1 MFRKQPSVKWWNKLP
16 MPKFGASEL
25 PAGSPQYDTVE
36 LPGEDENSIYELPAE
51 SIRRGIEGNRKMN
64 EVPEVK
70 ECYGGVT
77 EIGVGIQRPNDFT
90 GNLAG
95 QQRATR
101 DIVAAESETSDEP
114 PARETTAM
122 LPKMSPDLSRSQSTP
137 SNGRRTTP
145 RLPARGTPGGP
156 SIRASAP
163 QLSQAELK
171 VLAGAVAPPLP
182 SKPKGQC
189 VYK

>member
-1 MFRKQPSVKWWNKLP
+1 V
-16 MPKFGASEL
+16 PKFGASEL
-25 PAGSPQYDTVE
+25 PAGSGRYDTVE
-36 LPGEDENSIYELPAE
+36 IPGEDENSIYELPAE
-51 SIRRGIEGNRKMN
+51 SIRRGIEGNRKMS

-122 LPKMSPDLSRSQSTP
+122 LPKMSLDLSRSQSTP

-145 RLPARGTPGGP
+145 QLPASGTPGGP

-171 VLAGAVAPPLP
+171 ALASAVAPPLP